1 MIKRPA
7 RPQSG
12 NAAWKAARVATRF
25 KPGRPGFKT
34 CKVIARCTG
43 RTCGNLAMVGLTVC
57 RVHGGYMIKAMRGLR
72 KRRRV
77 RHHGWTEG
85 KRTSDLDKRT

>member
-1 MIKRPA
+1 
-7 RPQSG
+7 
-12 NAAWKAARVATRF
+12 
-25 KPGRPGFKT
+25 
-34 CKVIARCTG
+34 
-43 RTCGNLAMVGLTVC
+43 MVGLTVC